1 MWGVHCAQGGK
12 TEYKSVTVAEDSTG
26 VEFMDFYLDDHTR
39 PKWVSARCPLTHTL
53 PQRA

>member
-1 MWGVHCAQGGK
+1 MFGAGGWQGGK

-39 PKWVSARCPLTHTL
+39 PKWVSAPAA
-53 PQRA
+53 RA